1 MNCSMLTTV
10 SIGGAVTQIYS
21 SAFANCTKLTSLY
34 LLTTSM
40 LSLNKSAKQ
49 IFNNSPLQPG
59 GLAIEGTTYYGSI
72 YVPEDLYNTYIQ
84 NASWKVIE
92 TSHPGTFVSIPAV

>member
-1 MNCSMLTTV
+1 MLTTV
-10 SIGGAVTQIYS
+10 SIGGSITAIYS

-59 GLAIEGTTYYGSI
+59 GLDGVFGSI

-92 TSHPGTFVSIPAV
+92 TSHPGTFISIPSTPTT